1 MSLQGGDDLV
11 GLAGDGPHLGLGG
24 RGRDGQAEALQLGL
38 GVEPRQAI
46 RAAPNIPKTAI
57 DGSGAT
63 TKPVRDVAFL

>member
-24 RGRDGQAEALQLGL
+24 RGRDGQAEALQLGF